1 MVCRNDTTLPVFFTP
16 EETLVERNISSLR
29 PLQIAPPNVHYFHCD
44 LASPDKIKNAADNIK
59 RHFGNPTILINNAG
73 FARGKTILTTTQS
86 DLSLTF
92 DINTKSHYYLAQAF
106 LPSMIEKN
114 HGMVVTV
121 ASLGAYVTVPQLVD
135 YCASKAAAMVFHEGL
150 AAELATLYKAPKVRT
165 VLMCQS
171 YTNTPLFE
179 GFHRGDRFMAYPLA
193 PETVAE
199 EVVKAVLSGRS
210 AHILIPR
217 NHVTMKAFR
226 AWPIWAQMGVRND
239 QTKLMKNWKGRQ
251 VVQPSESENEMGE
264 SKTYEKVD
272 R

>member
-1 MVCRNDTTLPVFFTP
+1 MHIV
-16 EETLVERNISSLR
+16 
-29 PLQIAPPNVHYFHCD
+29 PPNVHYFHCD
-44 LASPDKIKNAADNIK
+44 LASPDKIKSTTDNIK
-59 RHFGNPTILINNAG
+59 THLGNPTILINNAG

-106 LPSMIEKN
+106 LPSMIENN

-121 ASLGAYVTVPQLVD
+121 ASVCAYLTVSQLVD
-135 YCASKAAAMVFHEGL
+135 YCASKAAAIAFHEGL
-150 AAELATLYKAPKVRT
+150 AVELATLYKAPKVRT

-171 YTNTPLFE
+171 YTNTPLFT
-179 GFHRGDRFMAYPLA
+179 GFHRGDKFMVYPLE

-217 NHVTMKAFR
+217 NLVTMKSLR
-226 AWPIWAQMGVRND
+226 AWPLWAQMGMRND
-239 QTKLMKNWKGRQ
+239 LTKLMKNWKGRQ
-251 VVQPSESENEMGE
+251 VVQPSESVNEMGE
-264 SKTYEKVD
+264 SKTYEKVEG
-272 R
+272 